1 MKKLVALLLMLSMLV
16 PAAAGSAEDG
26 EKIQLVGMC
35 WGSTAQYEQQVAE
48 LMEANPELAEKYEV
62 TWVLGGE
69 GDGDC
74 AEKIR
79 LGLSAN
85 EYMCDFSVLNYTQLP
100 EFARAGVLADLTDA
114 IAPYQETMTEAAKTL
129 SQYEGQTLAVPFEVK
144 TKVWFYRSDIFEE
157 CGVDVE
163 SITDTDSFIA
173 AGKKIQE
180 TYPDSYMWN
189 FGSNTSPYVFYLTL
203 SGNGASFFDENG
215 NYNIASD
222 PGTRAMLEDYKK
234 MVEDARTLDCDMF
247 RIGMMPMNAIGSF
260 QKCVD
265 FAKQAEEYALKL
277 KEDGIDLYYHN
288 HHIEFMKVE
297 GQYLLDIIRA
307 NAPHLGFELDTHWIQ
322 RGGENPVKFIE
333 KYAGSVRLLHLKDY
347 RIAEV
352 KMPDMSG
359 GMDMKAF
366 AKAFFS
372 DPVQFAELGQGN
384 LPLKACIE
392 AGLAG
397 GAEYFLIEQDD
408 AYGRDP
414 FDCLRDSRDHLIS
427 LGYADWF

>member
-1 MKKLVALLLMLSMLV
+1 MSKKGLIGVQMSTIAPAKMPSFDAYDVMAKLV
-16 PAAAGSAEDG
+16 D
-26 EKIQLVGMC
+26 
-35 WGSTAQYEQQVAE
+35 
-48 LMEANPELAEKYEV
+48 
-62 TWVLGGE
+62 LGYH
-69 GDGDC
+69 C
-74 AEKIR
+74 AEVSQVPMTKENVAGFRKAIDE
-79 LGLSAN
+79 LNFSFSSLTASVAPIVPGMPG
-85 EYMCDFSVLNYTQLP
+85 EYLCN
-100 EFARAGVLADLTDA
+100 
-114 IAPYQETMTEAAKTL
+114 
-129 SQYEGQTLAVPFEVK
+129 
-144 TKVWFYRSDIFEE
+144 
-157 CGVDVE
+157 
-163 SITDTDSFIA
+163 
-173 AGKKIQE
+173 
-180 TYPDSYMWN
+180 PD
-189 FGSNTSPYVFYLTL
+189 
-203 SGNGASFFDENG
+203 
-215 NYNIASD
+215 
-222 PGTRAMLEDYKK
+222 DYKK

-247 RIGMMPMNAIGSF
+247 RIGMMPMNAIGNF
-260 QKCVD
+260 DKCVD
-265 FAKQAEEYALKL
+265 FAKQAEDYALKL

-366 AKAFFS
+366 TKAFFS

>member
-1 MKKLVALLLMLSMLV
+1 MSKKGLIGVQMSTIAPAKMPSFDAYDVMAKLV
-16 PAAAGSAEDG
+16 D
-26 EKIQLVGMC
+26 
-35 WGSTAQYEQQVAE
+35 
-48 LMEANPELAEKYEV
+48 
-62 TWVLGGE
+62 LGYH
-69 GDGDC
+69 C
-74 AEKIR
+74 AEVSQVPMTKENVAGFRKAIDE
-79 LGLSAN
+79 LNFNFSSLTAAVAPIVPGMPG
-85 EYMCDFSVLNYTQLP
+85 EYLCN
-100 EFARAGVLADLTDA
+100 
-114 IAPYQETMTEAAKTL
+114 
-129 SQYEGQTLAVPFEVK
+129 
-144 TKVWFYRSDIFEE
+144 
-157 CGVDVE
+157 
-163 SITDTDSFIA
+163 
-173 AGKKIQE
+173 
-180 TYPDSYMWN
+180 PD
-189 FGSNTSPYVFYLTL
+189 
-203 SGNGASFFDENG
+203 
-215 NYNIASD
+215 
-222 PGTRAMLEDYKK
+222 DYKK

-247 RIGMMPMNAIGSF
+247 RIGMMPMNAIGNF
-260 QKCVD
+260 NKCVD
-265 FAKQAEEYALKL
+265 FAKQAEDYALKL

-297 GQYLLDIIRA
+297 GQYLLDIILA

-366 AKAFFS
+366 TKAFFS

>member
-1 MKKLVALLLMLSMLV
+1 MSKKGLIGVQMSTIAPAKMPSFDAYDVMAKLV
-16 PAAAGSAEDG
+16 D
-26 EKIQLVGMC
+26 
-35 WGSTAQYEQQVAE
+35 
-48 LMEANPELAEKYEV
+48 
-62 TWVLGGE
+62 LGYH
-69 GDGDC
+69 C
-74 AEKIR
+74 AEVSQVPMTKENVAGFRKAIDE
-79 LGLSAN
+79 LNFNFSSLTASVAPIVPGMPG
-85 EYMCDFSVLNYTQLP
+85 EYLCN
-100 EFARAGVLADLTDA
+100 
-114 IAPYQETMTEAAKTL
+114 
-129 SQYEGQTLAVPFEVK
+129 
-144 TKVWFYRSDIFEE
+144 
-157 CGVDVE
+157 
-163 SITDTDSFIA
+163 
-173 AGKKIQE
+173 
-180 TYPDSYMWN
+180 PD
-189 FGSNTSPYVFYLTL
+189 
-203 SGNGASFFDENG
+203 
-215 NYNIASD
+215 
-222 PGTRAMLEDYKK
+222 DYKK
-234 MVEDARTLDCDMF
+234 MVEDARTLECDMF
-247 RIGMMPMNAIGSF
+247 RIGMMPMNAIGNF
-260 QKCVD
+260 DKCVD
-265 FAKQAEEYALKL
+265 FAKQAEDYALKL

-333 KYAGSVRLLHLKDY
+333 KYAGFVRLLHLKDY

-366 AKAFFS
+366 TKAFFS

>member
-1 MKKLVALLLMLSMLV
+1 MSKKGLIGVQMSTIAPAKMPSFDAYDVMAKLV
-16 PAAAGSAEDG
+16 D
-26 EKIQLVGMC
+26 
-35 WGSTAQYEQQVAE
+35 
-48 LMEANPELAEKYEV
+48 
-62 TWVLGGE
+62 LGYH
-69 GDGDC
+69 C
-74 AEKIR
+74 AEVSQVPMTKENVAGFRKAIDE
-79 LGLSAN
+79 LNFNFSSLTAAVAPIVPGMPG
-85 EYMCDFSVLNYTQLP
+85 EYLCN
-100 EFARAGVLADLTDA
+100 
-114 IAPYQETMTEAAKTL
+114 
-129 SQYEGQTLAVPFEVK
+129 
-144 TKVWFYRSDIFEE
+144 
-157 CGVDVE
+157 
-163 SITDTDSFIA
+163 
-173 AGKKIQE
+173 
-180 TYPDSYMWN
+180 PD
-189 FGSNTSPYVFYLTL
+189 
-203 SGNGASFFDENG
+203 
-215 NYNIASD
+215 
-222 PGTRAMLEDYKK
+222 DYKK

-247 RIGMMPMNAIGSF
+247 RIGMMPMNAIGNF
-260 QKCVD
+260 NKCVD
-265 FAKQAEEYALKL
+265 FAKQAEDYALKL